1 MYNFCLTFV
10 EEKLFALAN
19 DDVVLA
25 WFEIKRKAVCVV
37 VHHVLVCLKSL
48 RIEIVS

>member
-37 VHHVLVCLKSL
+37 VHHVLVCLKVYEL
-48 RIEIVS
+48 KL